1 LRLYLS
7 SYRLGN
13 RPERLAALA
22 GMESPGVSS
31 RRALVIANA
40 CDLLAEAD
48 RGPRVGRE
56 ISALE
61 SLGFHA
67 EELDLRGYFRNGGER
82 GTPDI
87 LDALRA
93 KMASVGLVWARGGNA
108 FVLLRAMRQ
117 SGFAEA
123 LRDALA
129 ADSLVYGGYSGGIA
143 VLAPTLRGIETVND
157 PIAVPAGY
165 PPATPWDGL
174 GILPYSLAPH
184 YRSAHPAS
192 PGIDGVVR
200 YYEAARMPY
209 RVLRDGEARIISG
222 DRDELVS

>member
-1 LRLYLS
+1 LV
-7 SYRLGN
+7 
-13 RPERLAALA
+13 ELADMAAA
-22 GMESPGVSS
+22 GDPS

-40 CDLLAEAD
+40 CDLLAEPD
-48 RGPRVGRE
+48 RGPRVARE

-61 SLGFHA
+61 NLGFRA
-67 EELDLRGYFRNGGER
+67 EELDLRGHFQGGRE
-82 GTPDI
+82 GGDGN
-87 LDALRA
+87 ALRA
-93 KMASVGLVWARGGNA
+93 KIASARLVWARGGNA

-117 SGFAEA
+117 SGFAGA

-129 ADSLVYGGYSGGIA
+129 ADAFVYGGYSGGIA

-157 PIAVPAGY
+157 SVTVPAGY
-165 PPATPWDGL
+165 DPATPWEGL

-192 PGIDGVVR
+192 PGIDEVVR
-200 YYEAARMPY
+200 YFEAARMPY
-209 RVLRDGEARIISG
+209 RVLRDGETRIISG